1 MNIEKKSLE
10 MHRKLKGKLETMP
23 KCEIKD
29 SEDISLLYTPGVAYP
44 CLEIKKDLKKAY
56 EYTMKFNTIAIV
68 TNGTRVLGLGNIGC
82 EASLPVMEGKAL
94 LFKRYGAVDAIPL
107 PINERDVEKF
117 IEMVR
122 KLTPAFGGIN
132 LEDIESPQCFK
143 ILERLREELDI
154 PVWHDDQQGT
164 ATVIL
169 AGLINATK
177 LVAKDLKKCKIVV
190 FGIGAA
196 NSATVKLLENYGVD
210 IGNIVVLDRKGILNE
225 DRKDLKETYKWEF
238 CLKTNKENLKGDL
251 KNAIK
256 NADILIA
263 ASKSGPGTID
273 GKLIEK
279 MNDDAIV
286 FALANPVPEI
296 MPEEAKKHGAK
307 IVATGRSDY
316 PNQVNN
322 SLIFPAMF
330 RGVLSVMA
338 KRITDKMMI
347 KAAKTL
353 AKIAEKRGL
362 NYNYILPKMEEY
374 DLFCDEL
381 ATEIGMEAIK
391 ENLAIRKIN
400 KIELKDEIERM
411 LKENREKLKMLG
423 RL

>member
-1 MNIEKKSLE
+1 MNIKEESLE
-10 MHRKLKGKLETMP
+10 LHKKLKGKLETMP
-23 KCEIKD
+23 KCDVKT
-29 SEDISLLYTPGVAYP
+29 SKDISLLYTPGVAYP
-44 CLEIKKDLKKAY
+44 CLEIKEDVDKAY
-56 EYTMKFNTIAIV
+56 EYTMKYNTIAII

-94 LFKRYGAVDAIPL
+94 LFKRYGAVDAVPL
-107 PINERDVEKF
+107 PINERDVDKF
-117 IEMVR
+117 VEIVS
-122 KLTPAFGGIN
+122 KITPAFGGIN

-143 ILERLREELDI
+143 ILEVLRDKLNI

-177 LVAKDLKKCKIVV
+177 IVGKDLKDCKIVV

-196 NSATVKLLENYGVD
+196 NTATVKLLEHYGVD
-210 IGNIVVLDRKGILNE
+210 IGNVVIVDSKGILNRE
-225 DRKDLKETYKWEF
+225 REDLKNTYKWEF
-238 CLKTNKENLKGDL
+238 CVKSNKEGLKGDL
-251 KNAIK
+251 SVAIK
-256 NADILIA
+256 DADILIA
-263 ASKSGPGTID
+263 ASKPGPGTID

-279 MNDDAIV
+279 MNEEAIV

-338 KRITDKMMI
+338 KKISEGMMV
-347 KAAKTL
+347 KAAETL
-353 AKIAEKRGL
+353 AKVAEEKM
-362 NYNYILPKMEEY
+362 NETYILPKMEEY
-374 DLFCDEL
+374 DSFCGFL
-381 ATEIGMEAIK
+381 ATEIGMEAIR
-391 ENLAIRKIN
+391 ENLVRRKIS
-400 KIELKDEIERM
+400 KEKLREEIEKM
-411 LKENREKLKMLG
+411 LEENREKLIKLG